1 MKWGNSVLFSV
12 KGLQAEAEKLN
23 SSDYI
28 HGSRVSKIEN
38 EYLFPGFFDVHV
50 HFREPGFSYKETV
63 ATGCMAAAHGGYT
76 GVCTMPNLDPVP
88 DSPEHMKVTEEIIK
102 RDGTIGVYPYAS
114 ITVGE
119 KGETLVDMEALA
131 DHCIAFSDDG
141 RGVQD
146 EGMMREAME
155 RAKALG
161 KLIAAHCEVNSLLN
175 GGYIH
180 KGRYASFHGI
190 PGIPS
195 ESEWRQVER
204 DVKLSLETGC
214 PYHVCHISTKESV
227 EIIREA
233 KKSGADVSCE
243 TAPHYLTLDD
253 SLLKPE
259 GRFKMNPPIRDVK
272 DREALLEGIC
282 DGTIEIIATD
292 HAPHSEEEKN
302 RGLKDSP
309 FGITGL
315 ETAFPVLYTELVKKG
330 IITLEKLTELLSY
343 NPRKRFG
350 MENVSPGYTL
360 FDLETPY
367 TIDSGEFL
375 SKGKS
380 TPFEGNTVYG
390 RCLLTVYEG
399 NAVWKGEGV
408 ELTE

>member
-1 MKWGNSVLFSV
+1 MLFSV
-12 KGLQAEAEKLN
+12 KSLKAEAEKFCNL
-23 SSDYI
+23 DYV

-63 ATGCMAAAHGGYT
+63 ATGCRAAAHGGYT
-76 GVCTMPNLDPVP
+76 GVFTMPNLNPVP
-88 DSPEHMKVTEEIIK
+88 DSLEHMKITEELIK
-102 RDGTIGVYPYAS
+102 RDSTIGVYPYAS

-119 KGETLVDMEALA
+119 KGQTLVDMEALA
-131 DHCIAFSDDG
+131 EHCIAFSDDG

-146 EGMMREAME
+146 EGMMMEAME

-161 KLIAAHCEVNSLLN
+161 KIIVAHCEVNDLLN

-180 KGRYASFHGI
+180 KGRYAEENGI
-190 PGIPS
+190 PGICS

-204 DVKLSLETGC
+204 DVELSFKTGC

-227 EIIREA
+227 EIIRNA
-233 KKSGADVSCE
+233 KKSGVDVSCE

-253 SLLKPE
+253 SFIKPE
-259 GRFKMNPPIRDVK
+259 GRFKMNPPLRDKK
-272 DREALLEGIC
+272 DREALIEGIC

-292 HAPHSEEEKN
+292 HAPHSSEEKSK
-302 RGLKDSP
+302 GLKDSP

-330 IITLEKLTELLSY
+330 VITLEKLIDLLAY
-343 NPRKRFG
+343 NPRKRFNIAFSSN
-350 MENVSPGYTL
+350 EFTVFNL
-360 FDLETPY
+360 DTPWE
-367 TIDSGEFL
+367 IDSENFL

-380 TPFEGNTVYG
+380 TPFEGNQVYG
-390 RCLLTVYEG
+390 KCLLTVYDG
-399 NAVWKGEGV
+399 CPVWKAEGV
-408 ELTE
+408 EITE